1 VPIPRWNFLQN
12 IRIWSQYAPDSLGKF
27 NGSWLHSTATSDRV
41 IFLGYFNNG
50 TFLNN
55 QMAIAYLPMKPFDEP
70 DFGRYLPL
78 FGSGGFAAGTPL
90 STQMIKNQK
99 RKEKTNFKMIKIII
113 IRKRK

>member
-50 TFLNN
+50 TFLSN

-70 DFGRYLPL
+70 DFGRYLPI
-78 FGSGGFAAGTPL
+78 FGSGGFTAGTPL

-99 RKEKTNFKMIKIII
+99 RKEKTNFKIIKII
-113 IRKRK
+113 